1 MSTLSV
7 ALQVPRSRVT
17 AETCER
23 PTRAAPGVDVHVLL
37 RVHGSF
43 PFLSSSAAVDNNL
56 RFLFVNDELVLIH
69 FLKKYLLRKECY

>member
-1 MSTLSV
+1 M
-7 ALQVPRSRVT
+7 
-17 AETCER
+17 
-23 PTRAAPGVDVHVLL
+23 GVHVLL

-43 PFLSSSAAVDNNL
+43 PFLSSSAPVDNNL